1 MGEHRP
7 RAHVTLT
14 EVSRVSR
21 VLRCSQ
27 KGRASAPGCPQT
39 RRLTPC
45 EGFPLCPIR
54 PAHQR
59 ELLVP
64 VVQSARNPAMDPAR
78 GESGSKLAQNAGTL
92 RGLSG
97 D

>member
-7 RAHVTLT
+7 RAHVILT

-27 KGRASAPGCPQT
+27 NGRASAPGCPQT

-45 EGFPLCPIR
+45 EGFPPVPDSPGAPERIAGAGSSVCP
-54 PAHQR
+54 
-59 ELLVP
+59 
-64 VVQSARNPAMDPAR
+64 
-78 GESGSKLAQNAGTL
+78 
-92 RGLSG
+92 
-97 D
+97 